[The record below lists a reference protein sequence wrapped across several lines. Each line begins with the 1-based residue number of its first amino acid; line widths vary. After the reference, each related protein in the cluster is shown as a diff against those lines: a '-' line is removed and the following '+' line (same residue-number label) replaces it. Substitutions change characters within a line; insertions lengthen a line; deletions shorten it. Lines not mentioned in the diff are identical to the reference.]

1 MAMTA
6 YGDLDYSVMDEL
18 PPGRKPITTVHRYE
32 TARPAVMDFVKQ
44 EIAKGRQ
51 AYFIYPLIEE
61 SSKLD
66 FENLMKGYEEVKAFF
81 PESTYSISMVHGK
94 QKPEV
99 KDTNMMRFK
108 NGDTQIMVST
118 TVIEVGVD
126 VPNASVMV
134 IESAQR
140 FGLSQLHQLR
150 GRVGRGNA
158 QSFCILLTGRNL
170 TQDGRE
176 RLKIMTATNDGF
188 LIAEKDL
195 ELRGPG
201 DIEGTRQSG
210 MLDFKL
216 ASIVKDKALLQT
228 AAWMCQKLM
237 EEDPELNSAENL
249 RLKNYLLSKKGKT
262 EWSKVA

>member
-1 MAMTA
+1 
-6 YGDLDYSVMDEL
+6 
-18 PPGRKPITTVHRYE
+18 
-32 TARPAVMDFVKQ
+32 MDFVKQ

-51 AYFIYPLIEE
+51 AYYIYPLIEE

-66 FENLMKGYEEVKAFF
+66 FENLMQGYEEVKAFF
-81 PESTYSISMVHGK
+81 PEPKYYISMVHGK
-94 QKPEV
+94 QKADV
-99 KDTNMMRFK
+99 KETNMMRFK
-108 NGDTQIMVST
+108 KGDTQIMVST

-150 GRVGRGNA
+150 VRVGRGSE
-158 QSFCILLTGRNL
+158 QSFCILLTGKNL

-210 MLDFKL
+210 MMDFKL
-216 ASIVKDKALLQT
+216 ASIVKDKELLST
-228 AAWMCQKLM
+228 AAYYCNLLM
-237 EEDPELNSAENL
+237 EEDPELISAENL
-249 RLKNYLLSKKGKT
+249 RLKKFLLSKKGKT